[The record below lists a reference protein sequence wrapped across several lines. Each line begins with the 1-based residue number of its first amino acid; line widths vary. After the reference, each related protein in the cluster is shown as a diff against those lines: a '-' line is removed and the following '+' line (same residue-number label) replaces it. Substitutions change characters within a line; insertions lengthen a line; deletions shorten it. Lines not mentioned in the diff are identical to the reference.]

1 MGRWVQRRPILSA
14 LHGLRCQFSK
24 ERSPFVCSTSA
35 RNPLLPMLLLL
46 CLQIL
51 YQHHLNLWF
60 ESLLILDLTKQSDV
74 DILWVPL
81 LKILFSCA
89 SFFSIIFYFKKNE
102 GDLCACFWIMRIEIV
117 VSFYISILARLVFG
131 FDGDD

>member
-1 MGRWVQRRPILSA
+1 MSLDANAQKKEAHSSAQLRPVT
-14 LHGLRCQFSK
+14 HYYPCC
-24 ERSPFVCSTSA
+24 CSCA
-35 RNPLLPMLLLL
+35 
-46 CLQIL
+46 
-51 YQHHLNLWF
+51 YQHHLNVWF

-89 SFFSIIFYFKKNE
+89 SFFSIIFYLKKNE
-102 GDLCACFWIMRIEIV
+102 GDLYACFWIMRIEIV
-117 VSFYISILARLVFG
+117 VSFCISILARLVFG